1 MLYAPWPQAAALR
14 VFVLPPYAAK
24 PMRRERVSRVG
35 GSAATGKRPE
45 GAALDA
51 RATRALDCVA
61 FQGGR
66 TAALSRRPGSGPR
79 ACPPPPF
86 PGHGKPS
93 TAVASRSAESG
104 KRPTPASQEERPLP
118 RLGRDRAAGRQDA
131 ATPLWGTRR
140 ASAQRWQT
148 PRTAGSMAGG
158 PTRQRRAARTP
169 QHQRSDARSRASARR
184 SWCICFAE
192 ADRSGSPGH
201 RDTEKG

>member
-1 MLYAPWPQAAALR
+1 MRYAALAGKR
-14 VFVLPPYAAK
+14 LVAAVFVLPASLRS
-24 PMRRERVSRVG
+24 PMRRERASGVG
-35 GSAATGKRPE
+35 GSVATGKRPQ

-51 RATRALDCVA
+51 GATRALHCVA
-61 FQGGR
+61 PKQEEQQ
-66 TAALSRRPGSGPR
+66 RPDAGQGSGPR
-79 ACPPPPF
+79 ACPPPTF

-140 ASAQRWQT
+140 ASAERWQI

-169 QHQRSDARSRASARR
+169 QHQRSDARSRASA
-184 SWCICFAE
+184 
-192 ADRSGSPGH
+192 
-201 RDTEKG
+201 